1 MQLLIVESPHKARV
15 IGRILGRGY
24 TVRASLGHVRDLP
37 PEELGVELH
46 DGFTPRWKLIPGKQR
61 ALLALRRLVPRAEM
75 VYFAT
80 DPDREGEAI
89 AWHLREILRP
99 ERYGRLEF
107 RAITPREINQ
117 ALEHPRDLDPRLIE
131 AQLGRRIADRL
142 CGYLISPVLSE
153 ALGRR
158 GLSAG
163 RVQSAALRLVVERER
178 EIESFVPT
186 PYWVVRLTFEKDG
199 VAFTA
204 QSREVP
210 QGDPLFERIEE
221 VRRALRRAEYRVI
234 SVEHGQSAQAPP
246 PPFVTSSLQQEANRR
261 LRLSPERTMAIA
273 QRLYEGHERLGG
285 LITYMRT
292 DSPRIAPEAL
302 RMAERFIKER
312 FGEEFHVRR
321 QWRPR
326 SAAQDA
332 HECIR
337 PTFLDRYEE
346 VRQALDPEE
355 FQVYDLIWRRFVAS
369 QMAEARYRTCEV
381 QISEPFPG
389 LGPLRAHSSTL
400 VFEGWRAVWGE
411 QEPAAGLPPLEEG
424 EVLGLKRARVERRQ
438 TQPPRRYT
446 EGGLVRELERLG
458 IGRPSTYAYVIR
470 VLKARRYVRPR
481 GGVLHPTELGRRVC
495 EWLEEHYPWLVDYG
509 LTAQMEREL
518 DEVEEGRRRWQEV
531 VEEFYRKL
539 QENCSASSS
548 GS

>member
-1 MQLLIVESPHKARV
+1 MPAFDKIEIIEALRQLAWEVDLLVVASDPDTEGERIAWDVANLLGSHARAV
-15 IGRILGRGY
+15 ARAEFHEITRRAFMEALSNLREVDRGLVSAQLVRRITDRWVGFWL
-24 TVRASLGHVRDLP
+24 S
-37 PEELGVELH
+37 EEL
-46 DGFTPRWKLIPGKQR
+46 RR
-61 ALLALRRLVPRAEM
+61 AFKAP
-75 VYFAT
+75 
-80 DPDREGEAI
+80 
-89 AWHLREILRP
+89 
-99 ERYGRLEF
+99 
-107 RAITPREINQ
+107 
-117 ALEHPRDLDPRLIE
+117 
-131 AQLGRRIADRL
+131 
-142 CGYLISPVLSE
+142 
-153 ALGRR
+153 

-446 EGGLVRELERLG
+446 TTALAVEVLLWALWQA
-458 IGRPSTYAYVIR
+458 ST
-470 VLKARRYVRPR
+470 KS
-481 GGVLHPTELGRRVC
+481 
-495 EWLEEHYPWLVDYG
+495 
-509 LTAQMEREL
+509 
-518 DEVEEGRRRWQEV
+518 
-531 VEEFYRKL
+531 
-539 QENCSASSS
+539 CSEPL
-548 GS
+548 